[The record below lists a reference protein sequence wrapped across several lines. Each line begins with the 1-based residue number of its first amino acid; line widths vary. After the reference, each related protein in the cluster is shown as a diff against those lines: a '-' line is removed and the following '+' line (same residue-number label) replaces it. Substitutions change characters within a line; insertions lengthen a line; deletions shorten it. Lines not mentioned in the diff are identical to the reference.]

1 MEPYSALAVMEGG
14 RRLAATG
21 AHRGREHPDCDARLL
36 GVLLTAVARLLCKHR
51 DGPKWGGGT
60 AGDLQKGENA
70 ARSQNLQSSKASLF
84 F

>member
-1 MEPYSALAVMEGG
+1 MV
-14 RRLAATG
+14 
-21 AHRGREHPDCDARLL
+21 
-36 GVLLTAVARLLCKHR
+36 TAVTRLLCKHR

-84 F
+84 FLKKKKEKKKNILSPRQVTEVQTWVPPLGTFSR